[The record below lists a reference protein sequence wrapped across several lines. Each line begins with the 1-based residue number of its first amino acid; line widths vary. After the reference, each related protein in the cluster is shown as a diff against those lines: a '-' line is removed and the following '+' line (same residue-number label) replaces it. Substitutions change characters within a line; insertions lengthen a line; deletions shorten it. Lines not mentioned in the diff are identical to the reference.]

1 MYTPEIIILLVSN
14 VALIITVLSLLYPR
28 VKQAYTKRKKLRE
41 TKAKQGRALDKAHL
55 VRTIRAEVR
64 KYLAELQKK

>member
-1 MYTPEIIILLVSN
+1 MIILLVSN

-28 VKQAYTKRKKLRE
+28 VKQSYIKRKKQRE
-41 TKAKQGRALDKAHL
+41 RKAKQGRALDKANL

>member
-1 MYTPEIIILLVSN
+1 MIILFVSN

-28 VKQAYTKRKKLRE
+28 VKQSYIKRKKQRE
-41 TKAKQGRALDKAHL
+41 RKAKQGRALDKANL